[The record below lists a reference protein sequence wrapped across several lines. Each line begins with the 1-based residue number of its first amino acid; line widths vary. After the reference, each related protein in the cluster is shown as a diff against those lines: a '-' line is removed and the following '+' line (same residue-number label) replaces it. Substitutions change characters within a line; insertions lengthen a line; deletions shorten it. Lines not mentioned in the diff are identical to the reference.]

1 VTRRPLPLVL
11 LVALLG
17 AGPARSAPDDPA
29 AWLERMAVALE
40 QVSYSGT
47 LVEVYG
53 SGASVV
59 RVVHRYDGGVATERL
74 TAVDDVGREIIHRG
88 SEVTAILPDRRQVLV
103 DRRDDPAGTAGAG
116 PISGRFAALA
126 VPAAHYRLAARPGG
140 ELLGRSTRLIDVRPL
155 DALRYG
161 YRLWLDEATAVPL
174 KVEVVGTDGVVLE
187 QVVFAEIH
195 LGEPI
200 APAAVEPSVT
210 TEGFAVR
217 REPARPRAAPGSD
230 TAGADWA
237 AARLPPGFALRATR
251 AKSDGAGEA
260 SLVQLVYSDGVAS
273 VSVFVEPDATAVAAG
288 AGEGA
293 ASRVGADSVYSRL
306 GDGWRITAM
315 GEVPPQTA
323 EMIALAVRP
332 VAP

>member
-1 VTRRPLPLVL
+1 LLLAL
-11 LVALLG
+11 LVAVLG
-17 AGPARSAPDDPA
+17 AGPARAVPDEPA
-29 AWLERMAVALE
+29 AWLDRMAMALE

-59 RVVHRYDGGVATERL
+59 RVVHRSDGGVATERL

-103 DRRDDPAGTAGAG
+103 DRRDDSAGAAGAG
-116 PISGRFAALA
+116 PIGGRFAAGLD
-126 VPAAHYRLAARPGG
+126 VPAAHYRLAAQPGG
-140 ELLGRSTRLIDVRPL
+140 ELLGRATRLIHVRPL

-161 YRLWLDEATAVPL
+161 YRLWLDEATAIPL
-174 KVEVVGTDGVVLE
+174 KVEVVGTDGAVLE

-200 APAAVEPSVT
+200 ASAAVEPSVA

-217 REPARPRAAPGSD
+217 REPAGPRATAGSD
-230 TAGADWA
+230 ADGADWA

-251 AKSDGAGEA
+251 SKTGARDGAR
-260 SLVQLVYSDGVAS
+260 LVQLVYSDGVAS
-273 VSVFVEPDATAVAAG
+273 VSVFVEPDATATAA
-288 AGEGA
+288 APGEGA
-293 ASRVGADSVYSRL
+293 TALVGADSVYSRL

-323 EMIALAVRP
+323 ALIARAVRP
-332 VAP
+332 LAPAR

>member
-1 VTRRPLPLVL
+1 MRRIALPVLL
-11 LVALLG
+11 LVAVLG
-17 AGPARSAPDDPA
+17 AAPVRAAPDDPA
-29 AWLERMAVALE
+29 AWLARMAVALE

-59 RVVHRYDGGVATERL
+59 RVVHRYEGGVATERL
-74 TAVDDVGREIIHRG
+74 TAVDDVGREVIHRG

-103 DRRDDPAGTAGAG
+103 DRREDPVAGAG
-116 PISGRFAALA
+116 PIGARFAAGLE
-126 VPAAHYRLAARPGG
+126 VPGAHYRLAGCAGG
-140 ELLGRSTRLIDVRPL
+140 ELLGRPTRLVHVRPL

-161 YRLWLDEATAVPL
+161 YRLWLDEATAIPL
-174 KVEVVGTDGVVLE
+174 KVEVVGTDGAVLE

-200 APAAVEPSVT
+200 AAAAVEPSVT
-210 TEGFAVR
+210 TEGFVVR
-217 REPARPRAAPGSD
+217 RDPGRPRTAPGAD
-230 TAGADWA
+230 AGGADWA

-251 AKSDGAGEA
+251 SKAGASAG
-260 SLVQLVYSDGVAS
+260 SRLVQLVYSDGVAS
-273 VSVFVEPDATAVAAG
+273 VSVFIESDPTSGPGD
-288 AGEGA
+288 GA

-306 GDGWRITAM
+306 ADGWRITAM

-323 EMIALAVRP
+323 ELIARAVRP
-332 VAP
+332 LAPAR